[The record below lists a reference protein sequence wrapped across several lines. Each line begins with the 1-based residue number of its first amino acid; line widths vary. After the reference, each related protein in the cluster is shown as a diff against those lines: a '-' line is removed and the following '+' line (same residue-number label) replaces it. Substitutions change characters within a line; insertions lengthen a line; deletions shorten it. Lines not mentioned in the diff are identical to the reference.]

1 MQDFLKLN
9 QEECEVTENMN
20 IIGNAGIPGRA
31 DAKRREVP
39 YKTMSVSS
47 SIPGPTD
54 AERREGAIR
63 TALFVLAS
71 SLILPVLSYLGYLW

>member
-9 QEECEVTENMN
+9 QGEEFDMTENMD
-20 IIGNAGIPGRA
+20 IAGSAGIPARA
-31 DAKRREVP
+31 DVKRREVP

-47 SIPGPTD
+47 SIPGPAD

-71 SLILPVLSYLGYLW
+71 SLILPILTYLHYL